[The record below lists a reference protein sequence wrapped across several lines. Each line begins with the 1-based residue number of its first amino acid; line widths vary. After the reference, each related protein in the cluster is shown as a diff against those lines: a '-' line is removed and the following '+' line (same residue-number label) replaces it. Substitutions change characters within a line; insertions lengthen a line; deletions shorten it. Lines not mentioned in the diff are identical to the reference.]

1 MPDAA
6 WGCVMGTTMD
16 DGLIDQRALAQA
28 RAELGANFVRILGYF
43 REDGLKSL
51 LAIEK
56 AMREQNAV
64 AMVLP
69 AHTLKG
75 ESRQF
80 GAEAL
85 ADIAEGIEMIARKC
99 VETRDEPT
107 EAMEHVA
114 QLRPMFNATLALLDR
129 DSNPLAQRKAAG
141 FGKRPVAL

>member
-1 MPDAA
+1 MA
-6 WGCVMGTTMD
+6 MN
-16 DGLIDQRALAQA
+16 DGLIDQRVLTQT
-28 RAELGANFVRILGYF
+28 RGELGANFIRILGYF

-51 LAIEK
+51 LAIEQ

-80 GAEAL
+80 GAETL
-85 ADIAEGIEMIARKC
+85 ADMAEGIELIARKC
-99 VETRDEPT
+99 VETHDKPT
-107 EAMEHVA
+107 EALEHVA
-114 QLRPMFNATLALLDR
+114 RLRPTFQATLASLDR
-129 DSNPLAQRKAAG
+129 DSNPLAQRKSTG

>member
-1 MPDAA
+1 
-6 WGCVMGTTMD
+6 MGTTMD

-28 RAELGANFVRILGYF
+28 RVELGANFVRILGYF

-85 ADIAEGIEMIARKC
+85 ADIAEGIEMISRKC

-114 QLRPMFNATLALLDR
+114 QLRPTFNATLALLDR

>member
-6 WGCVMGTTMD
+6 WGCVMGKTMD

>member
-1 MPDAA
+1 MN
-6 WGCVMGTTMD
+6 
-16 DGLIDQRALAQA
+16 DGLIDQRVLAQA

-51 LAIEK
+51 LAIEQ

-80 GAEAL
+80 GAETL
-85 ADIAEGIEMIARKC
+85 ADIAEGIEIIARNC
-99 VETRDEPT
+99 VETHDVPT
-107 EAMEHVA
+107 EALEHVVR
-114 QLRPMFNATLALLDR
+114 LRPTFQATLAALDR
-129 DSNPLAQRKAAG
+129 DSNPLAQRKATG

>member
-1 MPDAA
+1 M
-6 WGCVMGTTMD
+6 VMN
-16 DGLIDQRALAQA
+16 DGLIDQRVLTQT
-28 RAELGANFVRILGYF
+28 RAELGANFIRILGYF

-51 LAIEK
+51 LAIEQ

-80 GAEAL
+80 GAETL
-85 ADIAEGIEMIARKC
+85 ADMAEGIELIARKC
-99 VETRDEPT
+99 VETHDEPT
-107 EAMEHVA
+107 EALEHVA
-114 QLRPMFNATLALLDR
+114 RLRPTFQATLASLDR
-129 DSNPLAQRKAAG
+129 DSNPLAQRKSTG

>member
-1 MPDAA
+1 
-6 WGCVMGTTMD
+6 MGTTMD

-51 LAIEK
+51 LAIEN